1 LLNLIIKLIHKSEI
15 ESKLIHKSSSSA
27 PRKHSFV
34 LHLQWSSDYFSTTT
48 SPNDFQVC
56 KPIIF
61 FSKKVKSSTF
71 LINGLKNNKNTNP
84 YKLPAS
90 EMTRNPTSNPTSF
103 LYVVFLL
110 YCLLRKEMRM
120 GEFRV
125 VRFFTQRE
133 RERESYGC
141 WCLGFCL
148 YSGVGKM
155 MWMAG

>member
-1 LLNLIIKLIHKSEI
+1 
-15 ESKLIHKSSSSA
+15 
-27 PRKHSFV
+27 
-34 LHLQWSSDYFSTTT
+34 
-48 SPNDFQVC
+48 
-56 KPIIF
+56 
-61 FSKKVKSSTF
+61 

-120 GEFRV
+120 GEFRWLDFL
-125 VRFFTQRE
+125 RRE

-141 WCLGFCL
+141 WCFRLLFVQWCAEDDVDGWLARVLWVF
-148 YSGVGKM
+148 VERV
-155 MWMAG
+155 

>member
-1 LLNLIIKLIHKSEI
+1 
-15 ESKLIHKSSSSA
+15 
-27 PRKHSFV
+27 
-34 LHLQWSSDYFSTTT
+34 
-48 SPNDFQVC
+48 
-56 KPIIF
+56 
-61 FSKKVKSSTF
+61 

-133 RERESYGC
+133 RERAMDVGV
-141 WCLGFCL
+141 LGFCL
-148 YSGVGKM
+148 YSGVRKM